1 MRGFI
6 TSNQRDA
13 IAASWDRC
21 ARQYN
26 LRHDTGR
33 PIMRLQSSEVAPR
46 LEQIVESTGGRQGFF
61 QHLASVAGE
70 IGHCLVVTDADG
82 VSVRIEHSGAT
93 SGSDGW
99 NGIALGSCWDERV
112 AGTNGVSMALRT
124 GHAVTV
130 RGADHYFSTL
140 RQFACTGVPVLD
152 ANGGMIGA
160 INLVSV
166 DRGNR
171 ADYLFSQQLLAKTAH
186 RIQRNLFEKEFNE
199 AMLVTVSRGGRD
211 HVLSEDAL
219 VAVNEAGMIIGATS
233 TVSACLDD
241 ANAASLKGQAFE
253 AIFNVDSKRLVNVP
267 ERVLSMPGNHG
278 PAVNLTVALPR
289 TATPG
294 RVSKLRPPP
303 PARKRRL
310 PPSLQQLAI
319 GSHSMAAS
327 CRRAQEM
334 LNNIAMLYLEG
345 ETGTGKS
352 ALVAALLQSDFHDAQ
367 VFDLDCAT
375 LGDSNADKDHLR
387 MVIEQARVVSSMP
400 YSKGAPTTLVFDNV
414 DEMPRASQ
422 ADLRRFLNEM
432 EVHRH
437 KGDDHGQ
444 DGRLRVVSTS
454 RKPLIDA
461 VNSGHFRD
469 DLYYLLTG
477 SKVFLPPLRMREHPE
492 VLAQALCAQ
501 LDGRTITFSPEAKD
515 ALCRLPFYGNVREM
529 RSVLQDALAT
539 AQGNRINLLDLQQAS
554 VAAPLPTLKLDSTY
568 ATASADLVP
577 TYDERSM
584 ILDALT
590 NSRWN
595 VSEAARVL
603 GMGRATI
610 NRKLKLYEIRRP
622 T

>member
-1 MRGFI
+1 MGGFI
-6 TSNQRDA
+6 TSNHRDA
-13 IAASWDRC
+13 IAESWDRC

-26 LRHDTGR
+26 LRHDAGR
-33 PIMRLQSSEVAPR
+33 PILRLQSSEVAPR

-82 VSVRIEHSGAT
+82 ISVRIEHSGAT

-124 GHAVTV
+124 GHAITV

-186 RIQRNLFEKEFNE
+186 RIQRNLFEKKFND
-199 AMLVTVSRGGRD
+199 AMLVAISRRGRD

-233 TVSACLDD
+233 TVSACLDG
-241 ANAASLKGQAFE
+241 ANAASLNGQAFE

-278 PAVNLTVALPR
+278 AAVNLTVALPR
-289 TATPG
+289 TARPA
-294 RVSKLRPPP
+294 RVSKLRPPTS
-303 PARKRRL
+303 ARKRRL

-319 GSHSMAAS
+319 GSHSMATA

-334 LNNIAMLYLEG
+334 LENTAMLHLEG

-352 ALVAALLQSDFHDAQ
+352 ALVAALLQAVSHDAR
-367 VFDLDCAT
+367 VFNLDCAT
-375 LGDSNADKDHLR
+375 LGDSDAGKDHLR

-432 EVHRH
+432 EENRH
-437 KGDDHGQ
+437 KGDHLGQ

-461 VNSGHFRD
+461 VNAGDFRD

-515 ALCRLPFYGNVREM
+515 ALCHLPFYGNVREM
-529 RSVLQDALAT
+529 RSVLQNALAT
-539 AQGNRINLLDLQQAS
+539 AQGDQINLLDLQQTMVAVAPPPATPAS
-554 VAAPLPTLKLDSTY
+554 SG
-568 ATASADLVP
+568 ATKPCNLMPV
-577 TYDERSM
+577 YDERSM
-584 ILDALT
+584 ILDALANT
-590 NSRWN
+590 HWN

-603 GMGRATI
+603 GMGRATL
-610 NRKLKLYEIRRP
+610 NRKLKLYQIKRP

>member
-1 MRGFI
+1 MGGFI
-6 TSNQRDA
+6 TSDHGDA

-33 PIMRLQSSEVAPR
+33 PILRLQSSEVAPR
-46 LEQIVESTGGRQGFF
+46 LEQIIESTGGRQGFF
-61 QHLASVAGE
+61 QHIASIAGE

-99 NGIALGSCWDERV
+99 NGIAVGSCWDERV

-130 RGADHYFSTL
+130 RGAEHYFSTL

-160 INLVSV
+160 INLVSI

-171 ADYLFSQQLLAKTAH
+171 ADYLFGQQLLARTAH
-186 RIQRNLFEKEFNE
+186 RIQRNLFEKEFRD
-199 AMLVTVSRGGRD
+199 AMLVTVSSEGRD

-219 VAVNEAGMIIGATS
+219 VAVDEAGMIVGATS
-233 TVSACLDD
+233 TVSACLDG
-241 ANAASLKGQAFE
+241 ANAASLTGQAFE
-253 AIFNVDSKRLVNVP
+253 AIFNVDSNRLVNVP
-267 ERVLSMPGNHG
+267 ERVLSMPGNRG
-278 PAVNLTVALPR
+278 GTVNLAVALP
-289 TATPG
+289 TADTPH
-294 RVSKLRPPP
+294 RVSKPIPSS

-310 PPSLQQLAI
+310 PPSLQQLAT
-319 GSHSMAAS
+319 GSHSMAAA
-327 CRRAQEM
+327 CRRAQEV
-334 LNNIAMLYLEG
+334 LENTAMLHLEG

-352 ALVAALLQSDFHDAQ
+352 ALVAALLQNDAPYAQ
-367 VFDLDCAT
+367 VFNLDCAT
-375 LGDSNADKDHLR
+375 LGDSDADKDHLR
-387 MVIEQARVVSSMP
+387 MVIAQARAVSSMP
-400 YSKGAPTTLVFDNV
+400 YSKGAPATLVFDNV
-414 DEMPRASQ
+414 DEIPRASQ

-432 EVHRH
+432 EEHRH
-437 KGDDHGQ
+437 KGDDLGQ
-444 DGRLRVVSTS
+444 DGHLRVVSTS
-454 RKPLIDA
+454 RNTLIDA
-461 VNSGHFRD
+461 VNAGHFRD

-515 ALCRLPFYGNVREM
+515 ALRRLPFYGNVREM
-529 RSVLQDALAT
+529 RSVLQNALET
-539 AQGNRINLLDLQQAS
+539 AQGNRINLLDLHQAS
-554 VAAPLPTLKLDSTY
+554 VAAPLPTLKQASTC
-568 ATASADLVP
+568 AIASADPVP

-595 VSEAARVL
+595 VSEAARAL

>member
-1 MRGFI
+1 MGGFI
-6 TSNQRDA
+6 TSNHRDA

-26 LRHDTGR
+26 LRHDAGQ
-33 PIMRLQSSEVAPR
+33 PILRLQSSEVAPR

-82 VSVRIEHSGAT
+82 VSVRIEHSGVT
-93 SGSDGW
+93 NGSDGW
-99 NGIALGSCWDERV
+99 NGIALGSCWDERL

-124 GHAVTV
+124 GQAVTV

-186 RIQRNLFEKEFNE
+186 CIQRNLFEKEFND

-211 HVLSEDAL
+211 HLLSEDAL

-233 TVSACLDD
+233 TVSACLDG

-253 AIFNVDSKRLVNVP
+253 AIFNVDSNRLVNVP
-267 ERVLSMPGNHG
+267 ERVLSMPRNHG
-278 PAVNLTVALPR
+278 AAVNLTVALPR
-289 TATPG
+289 MESPG
-294 RVSKLRPPP
+294 RVPKPQPPI

-310 PPSLQQLAI
+310 PPSLQQLAT
-319 GSHSMAAS
+319 GSHSMAAA
-327 CRRAQEM
+327 CRRAQQM
-334 LNNIAMLYLEG
+334 LGNTAMLHLEG

-352 ALVAALLQSDFHDAQ
+352 ALVAALLHADALGAQ

-375 LGDSNADKDHLR
+375 LGDSNADRDHMR
-387 MVIEQARVVSSMP
+387 MVIEQARVVASMP
-400 YSKGAPTTLVFDNV
+400 YRKGAPTTLVFDNV
-414 DEMPRASQ
+414 DEMPRAAQ
-422 ADLRRFLNEM
+422 AELRRFLNER
-432 EVHRH
+432 EKHRH
-437 KGDDHGQ
+437 QGDDLGQ
-444 DGRLRVVSTS
+444 NSRLRVVSTS
-454 RKPLIDA
+454 RIPLIDA
-461 VNSGHFRD
+461 VNTAQFRD

-515 ALCRLPFYGNVREM
+515 ALCHLPFYGNVREM
-529 RSVLQDALAT
+529 RSVLQNALAT
-539 AQGNRINLLDLQQAS
+539 AQGNRINLLDLQQAAM
-554 VAAPLPTLKLDSTY
+554 AAPLPGLNL
-568 ATASADLVP
+568 ASACATVPATPMP

-584 ILDALT
+584 ILDALA

-610 NRKLKLYEIRRP
+610 NRKLKRYEIRRP

>member
-1 MRGFI
+1 MGGFI
-6 TSNQRDA
+6 TSNQTDA

-93 SGSDGW
+93 SGTDGW
-99 NGIALGSCWDERV
+99 NGIAVGSCWDERV

-124 GHAVTV
+124 GHTVTV

-152 ANGGMIGA
+152 ANGGIIGA

-186 RIQRNLFEKEFNE
+186 RIQRNLFEKEFND

-219 VAVNEAGMIIGATS
+219 VAVNEAGMIIGATL
-233 TVSACLDD
+233 TVSTCLDG
-241 ANAASLKGQAFE
+241 ANAASLKGKAFE
-253 AIFNVDSKRLVNVP
+253 AIFNVDSRRLVNVP
-267 ERVLSMPGNHG
+267 ERVLSMTGNHG
-278 PAVNLTVALPR
+278 TAVNLTVALPKV
-289 TATPG
+289 ATPQ
-294 RVSKLRPPP
+294 RVSKPLPPS
-303 PARKRRL
+303 AVRKRRL
-310 PPSLQQLAI
+310 PPSLQQLAT
-319 GSHSMAAS
+319 GSYSMAAA

-334 LNNIAMLYLEG
+334 LESTTMLHLEG

-352 ALVAALLQSDFHDAQ
+352 ALVAALLQSDASDAP

-375 LGDSNADKDHLR
+375 LGESDADTDHLR
-387 MVIEQARVVSSMP
+387 KVIEQARVVSTMS
-400 YSKGAPTTLVFDNV
+400 YGKGVRTTLVFDNV
-414 DEMPRASQ
+414 DELPRASQ
-422 ADLRRFLNEM
+422 AEVRRFLNEQ
-432 EVHRH
+432 EEHHRH
-437 KGDDHGQ
+437 GEDLSHGS
-444 DGRLRVVSTS
+444 RLRVVTTS

-461 VNSGHFRD
+461 VSAGHFRD
-469 DLYYLLTG
+469 DLFYLLTG
-477 SKVFLPPLRMREHPE
+477 SRAFLPPLRMREHPE

-501 LDGRTITFSPEAKD
+501 LTGRTVTFSAEAKD

-529 RSVLQDALAT
+529 RGVLQNALAT
-539 AQGNRINLLDLQQAS
+539 AQDNRINLLDLQKIA
-554 VAAPLPTLKLDSTY
+554 VAAPLSAAILAPAC
-568 ATASADLVP
+568 ATAPTNPVP
-577 TYDERSM
+577 TYDESSM
-584 ILDALT
+584 ILDALS

-595 VSEAARVL
+595 VSEAARML